1 MWDFILIQIICRI
14 VWWKNPWKTLSA
26 TIFEL
31 LFATSNRTMS
41 PFSFPICP
49 TLVYFIL
56 LTWLPDKKSCGQK
69 CSNPIVESSWNRRI
83 IKVTMLEVTSKV
95 HGVQPF
101 LGQRALIKLSSITS
115 NCIWKTSTDRDT
127 NTPLGILFKWRVV
140 LPVKKFFL
148 IFDRFCGLPLHPFL
162 LSMIFWNCGE
172 QNRKWYSR
180 CGLTSTERIGMIPLL
195 CVLITSLGMQ
205 IRISSVFVAAA
216 TRCWSMF
223 V

>member
-1 MWDFILIQIICRI
+1 MWDFILIQIICRT

-101 LGQRALIKLSSITS
+101 LGQRALIKLSSTMS

-148 IFDRFCGLPLHPFL
+148 IFDRFCGLCTLFFCPWF
-162 LSMIFWNCGE
+162 SGTVG
-172 QNRKWYSR
+172 SR
-180 CGLTSTERIGMIPLL
+180 TENDIPGVVWQALRGLGWSHF
-195 CVLITSLGMQ
+195 CV
-205 IRISSVFVAAA
+205 
-216 TRCWSMF
+216 C
-223 V
+223 